1 MKKRLRWGYIDSTSH
16 ASPDKMQWLKVKTIT
31 LDECRE
37 KMSKQNADRIY
48 GSNICAITEDTTG
61 GGKDCTF
68 LKLIVPFNFKIQ
80 TFFILACMGGK
91 KVLINLHKKL
101 KFIFLINFCCC

>member
-1 MKKRLRWGYIDSTSH
+1 
-16 ASPDKMQWLKVKTIT
+16 MQWLKVKTIT

-61 GGKDCTF
+61 GGEESIF
-68 LKLIVPFNFKIQ
+68 YFN
-80 TFFILACMGGK
+80 
-91 KVLINLHKKL
+91 
-101 KFIFLINFCCC
+101 